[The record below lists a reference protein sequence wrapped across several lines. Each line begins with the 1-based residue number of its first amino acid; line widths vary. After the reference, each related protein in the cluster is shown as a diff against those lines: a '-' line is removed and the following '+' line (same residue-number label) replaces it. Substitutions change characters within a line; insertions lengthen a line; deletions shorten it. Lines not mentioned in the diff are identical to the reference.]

1 MPDTISKRDYFAIE
15 IPDKPGE
22 GVRILQALKDHGV
35 NLVAFTGFPT
45 GRRAQLDFIP
55 EDAAALKSAAKALKL
70 KLGAKKT
77 CFVIE
82 GDDRVGALTDTLAR
96 LAEAKINVTA
106 LDAVAA
112 GTGRY
117 GALFWVKPSD
127 VNKAAK
133 LLGAS
138 KPLAPALSLAC
149 TSIVRCGVAQ
159 AIFAPSN
166 R

>member
-22 GVRILQALKDHGV
+22 GVRILQALKDQGV

-55 EDAAALKSAAKALKL
+55 EDTAQLKSAAKALKL
-70 KLGAKKT
+70 KLGARKT

-82 GDDRVGALTDTLAR
+82 GEDRVGALTDTLAR

-117 GALFWVKPSD
+117 GALFWVKPGD

-133 LLGAS
+133 LLGA
-138 KPLAPALSLAC
+138 
-149 TSIVRCGVAQ
+149 R
-159 AIFAPSN
+159 
-166 R
+166 

>member
-1 MPDTISKRDYFAIE
+1 MPDTIRRRDYFAIE

-22 GVRILQALKDHGV
+22 GLRILQALKDQGV

-55 EDAAALKSAAKALKL
+55 EDTAALKSAAKTLKL
-70 KLGAKKT
+70 KLGPKKT

-82 GDDRVGALTDTLAR
+82 GEDRVGALTDMLAR

-117 GALFWVKPSD
+117 GALFWVKPGD

-133 LLGAS
+133 LLGA
-138 KPLAPALSLAC
+138 
-149 TSIVRCGVAQ
+149 Q
-159 AIFAPSN
+159 
-166 R
+166 